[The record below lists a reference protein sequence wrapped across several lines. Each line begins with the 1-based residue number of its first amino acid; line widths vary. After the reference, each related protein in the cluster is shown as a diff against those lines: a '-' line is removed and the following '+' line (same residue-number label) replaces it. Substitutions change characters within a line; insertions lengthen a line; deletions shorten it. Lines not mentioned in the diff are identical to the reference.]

1 MGSHIHELVHD
12 NECEATM
19 DEARDVHRYS
29 VYRNAGILPLVLPV
43 FFGKRYTDTAI
54 LFVSVCR
61 QTGTVFSV
69 ICCGILAFS

>member
-43 FFGKRYTDTAI
+43 FLEKGIPIPLYFSFRYAGKLV
-54 LFVSVCR
+54 LF
-61 QTGTVFSV
+61 F
-69 ICCGILAFS
+69 L